1 MYHGCTVS
9 GQRKKGGSDLS
20 IQKILGILLLLVG
33 VIYGI
38 VILAVNIRDR
48 EVFRSESGRF
58 SILCILEGVVYFF
71 ATLGI
76 SDFLLNTLVFR
87 HLHLGDDKK
96 LPGTLCAACLVPGA
110 VIACFLLQ
118 ADNPVE
124 LHTLIPCAA
133 AITVGSVLGSRFVGN
148 LEGKVIKK
156 ALGYALI
163 ASMAVLI
170 IRIVL
175 TQGTPGTLSGLYGGK
190 LIFAVIFSF
199 FWGAVNMLGVPMKPA
214 GTAMFL
220 LLGVSPLN
228 TLTLVLVMCC
238 IGPFGGGIPVLKRG
252 NYQHRQV
259 CAAVTAGV
267 LGAVL
272 GSVLALSLNA
282 LMLNVILLAVMLV
295 AVISIF
301 KA

>member
-1 MYHGCTVS
+1 M
-9 GQRKKGGSDLS
+9 S

-33 VIYGI
+33 AVYGI
-38 VILAVNIRDR
+38 VILSANVRNR
-48 EVFRSESGRF
+48 EVFRSENGRF
-58 SILCILEGVVYFF
+58 SVLCILEGLVYFC

-87 HLHLGDDKK
+87 QLNLDDDKK

-118 ADNPVE
+118 AESPVE
-124 LHTLIPCAA
+124 LRTLIPCAA
-133 AITVGSVLGSRFVGN
+133 AITAGSVAGSRFVGR

-170 IRIVL
+170 IRIAL
-175 TQGTPGTLSGLYGGK
+175 TRGTPGTLSGLSGGK
-190 LIFAVIFSF
+190 LVFAVIFSF
-199 FWGAVNMLGVPMKPA
+199 FWGGINMLGVPMKPA

-238 IGPFGGGIPVLKRG
+238 IGPFGGGIPVLRMG
-252 NYQHRQV
+252 NYHHRQV
-259 CAAVTAGV
+259 CAAVTAGS

-272 GSVLALSLNA
+272 GSLLALSLNA
-282 LMLNVILLAVMLV
+282 VMLNVILLAVMLI

-301 KA
+301 RT

>member
-1 MYHGCTVS
+1 M
-9 GQRKKGGSDLS
+9 S
-20 IQKILGILLLLVG
+20 IQKILSILFLLAGAV
-33 VIYGI
+33 YGI
-38 VILAVNIRDR
+38 VILSVNARNK
-48 EVFRSESGRF
+48 ENVRSENGHF
-58 SILCILEGVVYFF
+58 SVLCILEGIIYFC

-87 HLHLGDDKK
+87 HLHLGDDSK

-118 ADNPVE
+118 AENPVE
-124 LHTLIPCAA
+124 LQTLIPCAA
-133 AITVGSVLGSRFVGN
+133 AITAGSIAGSRFVGN

-163 ASMAVLI
+163 VSMAVLI

-175 TQGTPGTLSGLYGGK
+175 TRGTPGTLAGLTGGK
-190 LIFAVIFSF
+190 LIFAVAFSF

-238 IGPFGGGIPVLKRG
+238 IGPFGGGVPVLRMG
-252 NYQHRQV
+252 NYHRKQV
-259 CAAVTAGV
+259 CAAVTAGS
-267 LGAVL
+267 LGAVV
-272 GSVLALSLNA
+272 GSMLALSLNA
-282 LMLNVILLAVMLV
+282 MMLNIILLAVMLI
-295 AVISIF
+295 AIISIF
-301 KA
+301 RG

>member
-1 MYHGCTVS
+1 MSV
-9 GQRKKGGSDLS
+9 
-20 IQKILGILLLLVG
+20 QKVLGILLLFVG
-33 VIYGI
+33 ALYGI
-38 VILAVNIRDR
+38 VILAGNVQDKDA
-48 EVFRSESGRF
+48 FRSDRGRF
-58 SILCILEGVVYFF
+58 SVLCVLEGLVYFC

-118 ADNPVE
+118 SENPVE
-124 LHTLIPCAA
+124 LRTLIPCAA
-133 AITVGSVLGSRFVGN
+133 AITAGSVAGSRFIGS
-148 LEGKVIKK
+148 LDGRVIKK

-170 IRIVL
+170 IRIIL
-175 TQGTPGTLSGLYGGK
+175 TRGTPGTLSGLSGGK
-190 LIFAVIFSF
+190 LIFAVVFSF
-199 FWGAVNMLGVPMKPA
+199 FWGAINMLGVPMKPA

-220 LLGVSPLN
+220 LLGVSPLS
-228 TLTLVLVMCC
+228 TLTLVLVLCC
-238 IGPFGGGIPVLKRG
+238 IGPFGGGVPVLKRG

-259 CAAVTAGV
+259 CAAVTAGT
-267 LGAVL
+267 LGAVI
-272 GSVLALSLNA
+272 GSAVALSLNA
-282 LMLNVILLAVMLV
+282 MLLNIILLAVMLI

-301 KA
+301 RS